1 MLMLIFMLAYANCV
15 TSFPKGWKVIVA
27 SAFLIV
33 AKSFSGLTS
42 VMMIIR
48 AKILNVVKFMIFRF
62 IKLQLQWGRLLAVH
76 NINRRNTMKFFLVG
90 CVEIF
95 RPNKRFGVYSSAA
108 SSRLMFCIPL
118 VRYLYCVSGFAL
130 LSNKCAF
137 IGIFISTVLTLPS
150 RP

>member
-1 MLMLIFMLAYANCV
+1 MQIVLQVFLRVESFCRFGFFDCCKIIFGFDFCNDYYQRKHFECSEIHDFPFYEAAIPVMDT
-15 TSFPKGWKVIVA
+15 TSCTRYKYREYYEI
-27 SAFLIV
+27 
-33 AKSFSGLTS
+33 
-42 VMMIIR
+42 
-48 AKILNVVKFMIFRF
+48 
-62 IKLQLQWGRLLAVH
+62 
-76 NINRRNTMKFFLVG
+76 FLVG
-90 CVEIF
+90 CVEVF

>member
-1 MLMLIFMLAYANCV
+1 MLAYANCV
-15 TSFPKGWKVIVA
+15 TSFRKGWEVIVG

-33 AKSFSGLTS
+33 AKSFSVLTS
-42 VMMIIR
+42 EMIIIM
-48 AKILNVVKFMIFRF
+48 AKIWYVLKSMIFRF
-62 IKLQLQWGRLLAVH
+62 IKLQFQYVPLLALPKYKH
-76 NINRRNTMKFFLVG
+76 REYYEIFLVG
-90 CVEIF
+90 CVEVF

-137 IGIFISTVLTLPS
+137 IGIFISTVLT
-150 RP
+150 